1 MGRGG
6 EMRIEGYGERHGQGR
21 DLETERENDVG
32 ERMAMDYMDSNRWRN
47 RGTERGEGASS
58 E

>member
-1 MGRGG
+1 
-6 EMRIEGYGERHGQGR
+6 MRIEGYGERHGQGR